1 MNAVDSFLQQSQND
15 AHEFEENTRQDI
27 VKTEENVEVAMEDDE
42 NVENEEH
49 YEPVPLPKDDCHNRT
64 TMFFNKYGEDTDIPS
79 IANRLA
85 DAIVHF
91 EIKNSIQ
98 IDDED
103 DFLIDNEIVTEEQ
116 FLHSNKEQAGTDNNK
131 IETEMEVDI
140 FTLSKGLETEL
151 VNDLDFY
158 NRPSEE

>member
-15 AHEFEENTRQDI
+15 AQEFEENTHQDI

-91 EIKNSIQ
+91 EIKKLYTN
-98 IDDED
+98 
-103 DFLIDNEIVTEEQ
+103 
-116 FLHSNKEQAGTDNNK
+116 
-131 IETEMEVDI
+131 
-140 FTLSKGLETEL
+140 
-151 VNDLDFY
+151 
-158 NRPSEE
+158 

>member
-15 AHEFEENTRQDI
+15 AQEFEENTRQDI

-42 NVENEEH
+42 NIENEEQ

-116 FLHSNKEQAGTDNNK
+116 FLHSNK
-131 IETEMEVDI
+131 
-140 FTLSKGLETEL
+140 
-151 VNDLDFY
+151 
-158 NRPSEE
+158 